1 MDTSKLTKKLPQ
13 TVITTEKGNILQ
25 PVNGEVITASEIP
38 DPMFSTEMLGP
49 SVGIKPTDNEIY
61 APFDGI
67 VKMIFPTNHAIGL
80 ESNNGVEV
88 MIHVGIDTVDM
99 NGNGFESHVQ
109 EGDQFKQGDLLLTF
123 DSKKIKE
130 AGNSDCVI
138 VVLTNGSSLNEVKKL
153 K

>member
-13 TVITTEKGNILQ
+13 TIITTEKGNILQ

-61 APFDGI
+61 APFDGT

-99 NGNGFESHVQ
+99 NGNGFESHIQ